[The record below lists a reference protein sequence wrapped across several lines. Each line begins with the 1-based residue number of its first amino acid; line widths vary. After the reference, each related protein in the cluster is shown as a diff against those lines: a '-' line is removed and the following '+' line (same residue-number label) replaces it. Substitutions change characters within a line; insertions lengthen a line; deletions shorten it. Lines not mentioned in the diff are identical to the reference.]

1 VLRTKWGLLLNI
13 PVMMSNLWQRLLG
26 APTLINERFSVPTL
40 AIAAMLSLAGLVCF
54 GMLNKRIRAREVVR
68 G

>member
-1 VLRTKWGLLLNI
+1 LLNV

-26 APTLINERFSVPTL
+26 APSPINENLSMPTG
-40 AIAAMLSLAGLVCF
+40 AIAIMLALACCVCL

>member
-1 VLRTKWGLLLNI
+1 
-13 PVMMSNLWQRLLG
+13 MDERL
-26 APTLINERFSVPTL
+26 SVPTQ
-40 AIAAMLSLAGLVCF
+40 AIAVMLLLACLACV

>member
-1 VLRTKWGLLLNI
+1 
-13 PVMMSNLWQRLLG
+13 MMSNLWQRLLG
-26 APTLINERFSVPTL
+26 APAPFDERFSVPTL
-40 AIAAMLSLAGLVCF
+40 AIAVMLSLAVLVCA

>member
-1 VLRTKWGLLLNI
+1 
-13 PVMMSNLWQRLLG
+13 MMSNLWQRLLG
-26 APTLINERFSVPTL
+26 APAPMNERLSVPTL
-40 AIAAMLSLAGLVCF
+40 AIAVMLSLACLVCV